1 MVLKISFSA
10 FIFFFLGFI
19 GAFSQS
25 ETEDSI
31 AFFKN
36 RLATQTKLAE
46 RAQSL
51 SKLSWFYSTKGDS
64 QKAMQ
69 AAFEAISLF
78 EKGKDYEGIRLTY
91 NTLAQVF
98 QFQHNEAK
106 TTYYTKKAL
115 EYALLSKNPSVITTA
130 TMNYAVSLSD
140 EKKFDESLKIFGDAL
155 AIAIKNKDTLNILG
169 IQLNIASTLYDKGDA
184 VGILKPAAAGLEL
197 AKKTGNTEATLRGE
211 AIVGAALIRQKKFEE
226 ADEHFKRAEALLPE
240 VGSAY
245 YDRQMAFIRTEWAA
259 MQGKYKEA
267 FGFQQKFYEL
277 DTLMAN
283 TENKQKVAE
292 LETKLRTNEKELENA
307 TLQSKLT
314 QQKWLLAGGLVLLG
328 LLILIFYLQRKSLVQ
343 KNNLLQTQHKLS
355 ETELTLVQNQLESF
369 ANIVSEKNKLIGQFE
384 NEIKD
389 LRLKDEASGH
399 VLLEQIN
406 QARIITDDQWQDFR
420 LKFEKLHPQFITRLH
435 QRNASLTDTET
446 QMACMIRLNFSNS
459 QIAGMLGISNESVIK
474 SKYRLRKKID
484 QTDLNSYVSDI

>member
-1 MVLKISFSA
+1 MVRKISFSA
-10 FIFFFLGFI
+10 FIFCFLSFN
-19 GAFSQS
+19 GAFSQTA
-25 ETEDSI
+25 TEDSI
-31 AFFKN
+31 AFFQNK
-36 RLATQTKLAE
+36 LAAQTKSE
-46 RAQSL
+46 DRARSL
-51 SKLSWFYSTKGDS
+51 SKLAWFYSNKGDS
-64 QKAMQ
+64 KKAMQ

-78 EKGKDYEGIRLTY
+78 EMSKDYESIGLAY
-91 NTLAQVF
+91 NTLAQIF
-98 QFQHNEAK
+98 QFQHDPAK
-106 TTYYTKKAL
+106 TTYYTKKAR
-115 EYALLSKNPSVITTA
+115 EYAILSKKPSLITTA

-140 EKKFDESLKIFGDAL
+140 EKKFGESLKIFNEAL
-155 AIAIKNKDTLNILG
+155 AMAIKNKDTLNILEV
-169 IQLNIASTLYDKGDA
+169 QLNIASTLYDKGDFA
-184 VGILKPAAAGLEL
+184 DILTPAKSGLEL
-197 AKKTGNTEATLRGE
+197 AGKTGNTEAILRGE
-211 AIVGAALIRQKKFEE
+211 AIVGGALIRQGKFEE
-226 ADEHFKRAEALLPE
+226 ADNHFKRAEALLPE

-245 YDRQMAFIRTEWAA
+245 YDRQMAFIRTEWAS

-277 DTLMAN
+277 DTLLAN

-292 LETKLRTNEKELENA
+292 LETKLRTNEKEFENA
-307 TLQSKLT
+307 NLQSKLT
-314 QQKWLLAGGLVLLG
+314 QQKWLLVGGLVLLG
-328 LLILIFYLQRKSLVQ
+328 LLIIIFYLQRKSLVQ

-355 ETELTLVQNQLESF
+355 ETELALVQNQLESF
-369 ANIVSEKNKLIGQFE
+369 ANIVSEKTKLIGQFE

-399 VLLEQIN
+399 ALLEQIN

-435 QRNASLTDTET
+435 QRNANLTDTET

-484 QTDLNSYVSDI
+484 QADLNSYVSDI